1 MELAMLCEMLNQMGL
16 GMEFELVDGRIE
28 FKVLGLLNT
37 GNMCIFN
44 SSEEEGKP
52 FSVYLGEIPY
62 LDWVKGEECLHTI
75 IEHQDPTSVYVLLML
90 IGDEGWE
97 SITKRGGLQTLSENV
112 EEVQVGS

>member
-16 GMEFELVDGRIE
+16 GMEFTVVDGRIE
-28 FKVLGLLNT
+28 FKVLGLHNT

-44 SSEEEGKP
+44 SSEVSDKP

-62 LDWVKGEECLHTI
+62 LDWVKGEEGLHTI
-75 IEHQDPTSVYVLLML
+75 IEHLDPSTIYVLLML

-97 SITKRGGLQTLSENV
+97 AISKQGGIKTIPEGVEVVSE
-112 EEVQVGS
+112 